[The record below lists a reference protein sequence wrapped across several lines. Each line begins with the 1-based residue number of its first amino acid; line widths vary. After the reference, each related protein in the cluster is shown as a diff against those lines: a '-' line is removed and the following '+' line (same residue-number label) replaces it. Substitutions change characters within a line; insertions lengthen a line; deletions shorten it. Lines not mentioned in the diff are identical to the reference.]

1 MRSTAALLLLSLAT
15 LGAVAQPQIST
26 EGRAALDAFL
36 ERTVAETYIPG
47 VVALVTNGEQ
57 TVYLG
62 SAGYEDVANH
72 RPMREDA
79 IFGIASMT
87 KPITS
92 SLIMMLVEEER
103 VAPRCDAG
111 QNRQLRPDS

>member
-1 MRSTAALLLLSLAT
+1 M
-15 LGAVAQPQIST
+15 
-26 EGRAALDAFL
+26 
-36 ERTVAETYIPG
+36 
-47 VVALVTNGEQ
+47 TNGEQ

-62 SAGYEDVANH
+62 SAGYEDVANR

-92 SLIMMLVEEER
+92 SLIMMLVEEGR
-103 VAPRCDAG
+103 VGLDDAAASY
-111 QNRQLRPDS
+111 LPDVIPDTVFVD